1 MCSRHIHPE
10 SSNLPSLSL
19 PPGAVADEDDFHSH
33 DVETDPPAIEPVEHR
48 IRLDFMTGGA
58 IRYDQLLTNY
68 DSRERDAA
76 ETDPWHHAGR
86 AKPLGMQYAEGT
98 CQRRLTE
105 ESGYYESYS
114 IR

>member
-1 MCSRHIHPE
+1 
-10 SSNLPSLSL
+10 
-19 PPGAVADEDDFHSH
+19 
-33 DVETDPPAIEPVEHR
+33 
-48 IRLDFMTGGA
+48 MTGGA